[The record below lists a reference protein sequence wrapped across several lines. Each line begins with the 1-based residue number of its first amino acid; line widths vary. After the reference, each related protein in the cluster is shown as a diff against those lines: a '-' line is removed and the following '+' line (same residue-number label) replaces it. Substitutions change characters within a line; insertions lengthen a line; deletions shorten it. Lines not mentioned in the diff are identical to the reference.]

1 MIWPVNR
8 LLLLSKL
15 QAYKF
20 FFKNPHNLSEHEWDL
35 SNLLCKYFDPEL
47 TVG

>member
-8 LLLLSKL
+8 LLLSKL

-20 FFKNPHNLSEHEWDL
+20 FFKNPQNLSEYEWDL
-35 SNLLCKYFDPEL
+35 SNLLHTFSDPEL
-47 TVG
+47 TVE